1 MALQAS
7 HVLTSSCEQKRKL
20 AETIEPVE
28 PLSVAAQPPVLL
40 ADYISSMQAKTF
52 SKMSGIELADMQ
64 IPGEYFSVNY
74 AGAF

>member
-1 MALQAS
+1 
-7 HVLTSSCEQKRKL
+7 
-20 AETIEPVE
+20 
-28 PLSVAAQPPVLL
+28 
-40 ADYISSMQAKTF
+40 MQAKTF